1 MNASNW
7 AAWLAL
13 AMAYCALT
21 YNPAYQLLLF
31 LAVSSVAA
39 SKRQPL
45 NAYVKGGLLM
55 SAVPLI
61 INVLFVHYG
70 KSVLFTVPRTVPL
83 FGMKIPTLLL
93 GGPITSE
100 AVAFAFIVTVLLL
113 NMLVSF
119 QVFSG
124 AAGSDAVLGLMPKTL
139 PAVALTSSIALRFLP
154 TVIKDHSS
162 IRDAQAS
169 RGVKM
174 GSGPLAVRLRNELS
188 VIAPTVVTSLERG
201 FHLAESMAARGYTG
215 RRTSYKP
222 EKWTAADKAAI
233 SAYVIAFAL
242 TAYAKFTGATDYW
255 PYDSAALPALSAFA
269 VLPIAALLIPIL
281 EKDESSRS

>member
-13 AMAYCALT
+13 AMAYCAMT

-31 LAVSSVAA
+31 CAVCAVAM

-55 SAVPLI
+55 SILPLL
-61 INVLFVHYG
+61 INILFVHYG
-70 KSVLFTVPRTVPL
+70 KSVLFTVPRAVTL
-83 FGMKIPTLLL
+83 FGAKVPTLLFA
-93 GGPITSE
+93 GPITSE
-100 AVAFAFIVTVLLL
+100 AVAFAFIVTALLL

-124 AAGSDAVLGLMPKTL
+124 AAGGDAVLKLMPKTL

-154 TVIKDHSS
+154 TVLRDHSS

-174 GSGPLAVRLRNELS
+174 DSGPLSVRLRNELS

-215 RRTSYKP
+215 KRTSYKP
-222 EKWTAADKAAI
+222 EKWTGADKAVLAVYAAAI
-233 SAYVIAFAL
+233 FL
-242 TAYAKFTGATDYW
+242 TAYAKYSGVMDYW
-255 PYDSAALPALSAFA
+255 PYDSATLPALSAIA
-269 VLPIAALLIPIL
+269 VLPIAALLIPIFQ
-281 EKDESSRS
+281 KDENRRS